1 MLIPVIFFCLVT
13 IASGEAATNATPPIP
28 EITSPMFLGL
38 IGVIAIILWVPFFIL
53 FRALRDKEKWKDYPL
68 AMPKGSV
75 RVGYRQEKGA
85 DSMNL
90 RLKYLIDLRNLR
102 KAQVR

>member
-1 MLIPVIFFCLVT
+1 MA
-13 IASGEAATNATPPIP
+13 IASAEEATNATAPILV
-28 EITSPMFLGL
+28 ITSFKTLLAL
-38 IGVIAIILWVPFFIL
+38 IVVIPVTCLLPFFIL